1 MSSNANEP
9 NVSAPVADEATD
21 LQKLIHAIAAAA
33 GPGIIKSAMIA
44 NDLYDPQIS
53 GVVFDA
59 DEPGGGYVA
68 AQELAQGTTYILL
81 GVGKLGVGK
90 LPPGIT
96 IANRWLPKGA
106 G

>member
-9 NVSAPVADEATD
+9 NVSAPVADDAAD
-21 LQKLIHAIAAAA
+21 LQELIHTIAAAA
-33 GPGIIKSAMIA
+33 GPNVVKSAMIA
-44 NDLYDPQIS
+44 TDLYDPQIS

-68 AQELAQGTTYILL
+68 AQELAQGVTYIVL

-90 LPPGIT
+90 QPAGIRIIT
-96 IANRWLPKGA
+96 AEEIVS
-106 G
+106 